1 MDYILPIVGS
11 SGYYEL
17 ASPFDAL
24 VTDRI
29 EYTCKAVRRLSDY
42 LANNEDAKS
51 AIYDK
56 YGIASIYEED
66 VVSDAYIVSLQS
78 RTGHWLYVPYRYI
91 LSYPSPNG
99 VRYRTVMLGVSLPAL
114 PVSQDLNAVMSD
126 LKDMVQGVL
135 GVDVVVKMVET
146 SKPVLV
152 TTDAHEQTRLRRSIR
167 VLAEGSLH
175 TENVRL
181 RNEAASLRAH
191 IAELESYIKSKNL

>member
-126 LKDMVQGVL
+126 LKDMVQGAL

-152 TTDAHEQTRLRRSIR
+152 TTDKHEQTRLRRSIR